1 MGFEARDPDFDR
13 RVRDSFAR
21 QAFMRLIGAEI
32 VHLAPGEIDIA
43 LPFRDDLTQQHGFF
57 HGGAI
62 GTLADNAGG
71 YASLTLLAATDSVLT
86 VEYKLNIVAPGE
98 GERLVARGRVVRP
111 GRRVVVCRADVHALR
126 AGRERHCATAL
137 GTFMV
142 LPDMPDDPR
151 YREATGSSRGS
162 SE

>member
-1 MGFEARDPDFDR
+1 MSFEARDPDFAE

-21 QAFMRLIGAEI
+21 QAFMRLLGAEI
-32 VHLAPGEIDIA
+32 AHIAPGEIDIA
-43 LPFRDDLTQQHGFF
+43 LPFRDELTQQHGFF

-71 YASLTLLAATDSVLT
+71 YASLTLLKPSDSVLT

-111 GRRVVVCRADVHALR
+111 GRRVIVCRADVFGLK
-126 AGRERHCATAL
+126 AGREHHCATAL

-142 LPDMPDDPR
+142 LADQPDDAS
-151 YREATGSSRGS
+151 YRSTRGAN
-162 SE
+162 EKGDA